1 MGAPNVW
8 AIKEVALA
16 TFYDLKTEKAKV
28 QLRNLKTAGI
38 ENSGETKY
46 AQGGRGNTK
55 VVGFSGNRGGK
66 VTLQDCVFTNEVIAM
81 MTGNDIKTGATNVIQ
96 RQELKVVANKATLD
110 YTPVNVTNGLI
121 SVYKL
126 NEDGTHG
133 DEITFTKG
141 TVATTNYTLAAKV
154 LSFFASDLEDGS
166 DIVAYYN
173 VATDSTAKTI
183 TVSTDKFAGS
193 YKVVL
198 DCLVRNTV
206 NEEDYAAQI
215 VINKAKMEDNWKI
228 DTSADGD
235 PSVFD
240 IPLEMLKPAKGN
252 EMYTMTIYDEALIP
266 NP

>member
-1 MGAPNVW
+1 MTTPNIW

-16 TFYDLKTEKAKV
+16 TFYDLKTGKAKV
-28 QLRNLKTAGI
+28 QLPNLKTAGI

-46 AQGGRGNTK
+46 SQGGRGNTK

-81 MTGNDIKTGATNVIQ
+81 MTGNDIKTGVKNIVQ
-96 RQELKVVANKATLD
+96 RQELKVNMNKAILD
-110 YTPVNVTNGLI
+110 YTPVEASNGLI
-121 SVYKL
+121 SVYIL
-126 NEDGTHG
+126 NPDGTHG
-133 DEITFTKG
+133 EEITFTTG
-141 TVATTNYTLAAKV
+141 TVAATKYTLAAKT
-154 LSFFASDLEDGS
+154 LTFFATELPDGT
-166 DIVAYYN
+166 DIVAYYR

-193 YKVVL
+193 YKVIL
-198 DCLVRNTV
+198 DCLVRDTV

-215 VINKAKMEDNWKI
+215 EIFKAKMEDNWKI

-240 IPLEMLKPAKGN
+240 IPLEILKLLG
-252 EMYTMTIYDEALIP
+252 ALRP
-266 NP
+266 MK